1 MAIWYNESV
10 SDMDQ
15 KKTVKVFISYAN
27 ADKIFFEL
35 LKEGIEKHSRDE
47 ENGTGEKNLTWKKQF
62 YPCTL

>member
-1 MAIWYNESV
+1 
-10 SDMDQ
+10 MDQ

-47 ENGTGEKNLTWKKQF
+47 ENGTGEKNLT
-62 YPCTL
+62 